1 MAKKPGNQRRTAP
14 TARRKNAGTSG
25 YNAPLNDEIKAAI
38 WVYAEEGRSQR
49 WTAEKLEISPS
60 AVGRELVTDPVRLES
75 LRARL
80 REERGTGFKNIETK
94 GIAELEAWLER
105 LGKWRTGEK
114 RMGKRNAEEFKRL
127 PQILSAVAGII
138 GMATRSHQ
146 LLTGGAT
153 ERLDH
158 GGDKDGD
165 ATPEQLI
172 QMAIEC
178 GGVDLLPPPLREK
191 ARKLAKEQA

>member
-1 MAKKPGNQRRTAP
+1 M
-14 TARRKNAGTSG
+14 
-25 YNAPLNDEIKAAI
+25 
-38 WVYAEEGRSQR
+38 YAEEGRSQR

-80 REERGTGFKNIETK
+80 REERGSGFKNIETK
-94 GIAELEAWLER
+94 GIAELQAWLER
-105 LGKWRTGEK
+105 LEMWRTGKK
-114 RMGKRNAEEFKRL
+114 RMGKRNRDEFMRL

-153 ERLDH
+153 ERVDH
-158 GGDKDGD
+158 DGGKDSD
-165 ATPEQLI
+165 STPEQLI
-172 QMAIEC
+172 AMAIEC
-178 GGVDLLPPPLREK
+178 DAIDLLPPPLREK
-191 ARKLAKEQA
+191 ARKQAKEQA